1 MQDLTHEQTAAL
13 TLEGTRCCLIA
24 GPGSGKTH
32 TLVRRIMRDE
42 LHTDPAGM
50 VVVTFTNAAAGEL
63 RERLTRA
70 GIDPRTFRHIGT
82 LHSWAARSM
91 KSLGD
96 FRHIA
101 TEKQIK
107 DATMAV
113 KRTLGAMA
121 RNLSGPEIWRA
132 AVELPGHGAARNI
145 GMAVRNYLVR
155 NGLTHHDLILADFES
170 EITAG
175 RITPPARIYVD
186 EYQDSA
192 PVDARIYDAMHR
204 LGASLYFIGD
214 PRQAIY
220 GFRGA
225 TPDNLARAWRDADA
239 KGQLTAC
246 FRSVPQICEV
256 STRIARRMPPGDFD
270 PTVEPHDPETWGTV
284 STWEHPGEQDEQV
297 AAAEWAAIQIEMGRT
312 AAILVRYNSQA
323 RAVAALL
330 RSRGIKTTCS
340 ADEPEQPGKQSLA
353 DAIGAL
359 QALRG
364 IPADP
369 NGWRNQMTAL
379 GISMA
384 LQDALLPRLAA
395 IITPDDLIS
404 LGADS
409 EAGAALQGPG
419 IAVATIHAAKGLEW
433 DAVFFAG
440 ADAQAFPE
448 ENPEAGRLAFVACSR
463 ARHHLTIS
471 HARTRIQA
479 ESGKALTSL
488 ALSRWI

>member
-1 MQDLTHEQTAAL
+1 MQDLTDEQTAAL
-13 TLEGTRCCLIA
+13 RLEGTRCCLIA

-32 TLVRRIMRDE
+32 TLTARIVRDE

-63 RERLTRA
+63 RERLTRK
-70 GIDPRTFRHIGT
+70 GMDPRTFRHIGT

-101 TEKQIK
+101 SDKQI
-107 DATMAV
+107 AEACMAA

-121 RNLSGPEIWRA
+121 RNLSGAEIWRC
-132 AVELPGHGAARNI
+132 AVEPPRYGSARQV
-145 GMAVRNYLVR
+145 GLAVRNWLVR

-175 RITPPARIYVD
+175 RVEAPARIYVD

-192 PVDARIYDAMHR
+192 PVDARIYDAMHA

-225 TPDNLARAWRDADA
+225 TPDNLARAWREADA

-246 FRSVPQICEV
+246 FRSRATICRLV
-256 STRIARRMPPGDFD
+256 TAIATRMPAGDFD
-270 PTVEPHDPETWGTV
+270 PTVQALTEEPGTV
-284 STWEHPGEQDEQV
+284 DLHPYQSEQDEQV
-297 AAAEWAAIQIEMGRT
+297 AAAAWAGEQRDAGRS

-323 RAVAALL
+323 KALAALL

-340 ADEPEQPGKQSLA
+340 ADLPEQPGKQTLA
-353 DAIGAL
+353 EATAML
-359 QALRG
+359 LALRTV
-364 IPADP
+364 PATPD
-369 NGWRNQMTAL
+369 GWRNQMISL
-379 GISMA
+379 GITMA
-384 LQDALLPRLAA
+384 NQDALLPRLSA
-395 IITPDDLIS
+395 ISTPDDLIS

-409 EAGAALQGPG
+409 EAGAALLGLG

-433 DAVFFAG
+433 DAVLFYG
-440 ADAQAFPE
+440 ADNQAFPE
-448 ENPEAGRLAFVACSR
+448 ESEEAGRLAFVACSR
-463 ARHHLTIS
+463 ARDHLTIS
-471 HARTRIQA
+471 RSESRLQV
-479 ESGKALTSL
+479 ESGKTLTGL
-488 ALSRWI
+488 YLTRWI